1 MSNVLIGV
9 GGSGQHV
16 VHAYLRMLALAN
28 VKPQDVPHVYII
40 DADASVQTGA
50 KGDGQLCANIRLLH
64 NMLVKPLAR
73 ENRAH
78 FALLRPYFQQ
88 NSESTP
94 GKAQDNLELQS
105 CPSWLADIFLTD
117 ETAETLGGAGD
128 RTVDLLQGMMAN
140 AKVGAMSFGYKLMRS
155 QGESDATKAVN
166 FGFSDPESGENYSL
180 LRDVKSANV
189 AIVGSTF
196 GGTGSGVIPALVRY
210 LASITAGGPRLIRG
224 FMTLPWFEIDSTE
237 GTSAAATVG
246 TLDPKARN
254 AALGL
259 RTYLDELSTGLPRSN
274 YLVAQFP
281 GEPAKRAD
289 RGNYNQGED
298 PHIFNV
304 ILATSIQ
311 QFLWSSQDKGA
322 IDGDGTRR
330 KLLGLI
336 TSRNGESDGQF
347 DAALSHHLRF
357 RSATN
362 NNISLLDIT
371 LEADVLALAI
381 EKGADFIRGANF
393 KVVGA
398 DARTEPEALLELAK
412 VIATSYDKKPLVKRG
427 VIGLRKDVAPN
438 DVYSALAD
446 ALHGVAKLI
455 RGSLVWL
462 DEHRVT
468 SDNPQGAKYPNV
480 SHLFNKLKG
489 TNEVSAATEE
499 DLKTRWPAYGLNV
512 KNKQNK
518 GQTLADSTARIAQ
531 AFTLFINVF
540 FGGKNLAQEL
550 HSLAKNQP
558 DAPIY
563 AVAANM
569 LAELVYHEVVEARA
583 ATRKVAMADDLQ
595 DEAAPS
601 ELTSAF
607 FKALKIQIKADS
619 SRTCVIAQGDLDAT
633 IGDPGTPSFQGPIQ
647 ERHPL
652 SLRHIDPYVGITAEQ
667 NVDLASVS
675 KLSSSDSPGY
685 FPESALRGIPNVI
698 APLILQDWR
707 LARKSS
713 AKEGPLQIT
722 PGVRDLRLS
731 ETGLFQHAARIV
743 EAGFWLLFTQDP
755 RVELVTV
762 DADTALTSSKFAA
775 LVNQE
780 LRSYSART
788 DRSTGG
794 NALPRTVI
802 AFRRPNEN
810 RQNQPVKPILVHDP
824 KAGWYLAANSGAR
837 KFMTKLMATLPSV
850 IYGSTPLDAA
860 WRGDRLD
867 AKPKVEPDSFE
878 ANTASAFADY
888 LAGLLSTHGVGD
900 REVGWLKSI
909 RFVVGVLQPQL
920 RSSGEEKDRV
930 GLNIRDR
937 LSFLDARGTEVPVA
951 LRTPKALSAISADLF
966 VSNPA
971 YFFVGD
977 ERRSAS
983 WGGVW
988 PLKGAA
994 WEHLSL
1000 PEKSATKMPNPMI
1013 SRLVRASDAGADTRS
1028 AWHVESITLPLR
1040 QLGSRKFDKPFDHEG
1055 LHTEIPGFGS
1065 DLVDW
1070 AGAVWPKFEAPD
1082 WTYYLAGGGYY
1093 AAFPTLPDFDLR
1105 LNSLRV
1111 EDVELRYF
1119 GDYFEPQNAAIDGG
1133 DMVTF
1138 GLIGVVKYMMP
1149 IKLKGWPRAVELV
1162 VNGRVLGSIPIYLKM
1177 LPETAQSKSCELA
1190 MDFGTSNTCLAI
1202 KLDDAKE
1209 PEHLPLLPGERML
1222 NGDSLPYFTRV
1233 LGVKPSG
1240 GASHSAAGERIQNKP
1255 TYPIFFFQSF
1265 SKTEQDGVAR
1275 SVPSELISMRSS
1287 GTKGQAEF
1295 LSRQSDYFIK
1305 THWIAPNT
1313 GVVSAPAALK
1323 QAIVAPHFTPIP
1335 PVPSGLKITE
1345 LAQFLQA
1352 GLFKDFK
1359 WPNNAL
1365 EPGANVAFRAVYVE
1379 QLLVAA
1385 MASLRWMG
1393 IHKAKRFVAT
1403 YPGAFGV
1410 DYRNGYFEQLDK
1422 ILSTLL
1428 KQTGVK
1434 LTQRITTLRRSET
1447 IAALA
1452 AVNPNSH
1459 DVSITI
1465 DMGGG
1470 TTDVGIIVPNM
1481 QGEGVPF
1488 AFMSSIRYAGNNLL
1502 EAVLSVAKLR
1512 QQLGDVSDDDAKRL
1526 DQLKFMIRAADD
1538 SLKEPSVS
1546 GVATAFFEGLFE
1558 YVFTLLAAVASDPR
1572 FPLDAQ
1578 INVHLFGNGFRLT
1591 NVFIGRD
1598 VASFFESI
1606 KSEIAT
1612 AGLLAPEIL
1621 QRITLQKSQG
1631 DTKLSLIQGALKA
1644 AFDEEG
1650 SGGGQTDELLAKVEA
1665 AGHGRVALW
1674 YPCVMR
1680 KGVKGQAM
1688 ALGTREERDQVV
1700 ENHPNA
1706 RKELTIDTR
1715 DVSSLKAAFPLTSK
1729 YWDETNAVAP
1739 IFNNVPQMQLIALG
1753 QYYLEGRQGELSS
1766 FATVVLPEV
1775 AKRSKTS
1782 QKDTQLV

>member
-50 KGDGQLCANIRLLH
+50 KGDGQLCANIRQLH

-155 QGESDATKAVN
+155 QGESEATKAVN

-237 GTSAAATVG
+237 GTSATATVG

-281 GEPAKRAD
+281 GEPAKRED

-311 QFLWSSQDKGA
+311 QFLCSSQDKGA

-336 TSRNGESDGQF
+336 TSRNGESEGQF
-347 DAALSHHLRF
+347 DAALSNHLRF

-398 DARTEPEALLELAK
+398 DTRGEPEALLELAK

-427 VIGLRKDVAPN
+427 VIGLRKDVAPD
-438 DVYSALAD
+438 DVYNALAD

-462 DEHRVT
+462 DQHRVT

-480 SHLFNKLKG
+480 SHLFNKLKS
-489 TNEVSAATEE
+489 TNEAAPATEE

-518 GQTLADSTARIAQ
+518 GQALADSTARIAQ

-540 FGGKNLAQEL
+540 FAGKNLSQEL
-550 HSLAKNQP
+550 HSLAQNQP

-569 LAELVYHEVVEARA
+569 LAELVYHEVIEARA
-583 ATRKVAMADDLQ
+583 ATRKVALADDLQ

-601 ELTSAF
+601 ELTTAF

-619 SRTCVIAQGDLDAT
+619 SRTCVIAQGELDAT
-633 IGDPGTPSFQGPIQ
+633 IGDPGTPSFQGPVQ

-652 SLRHIDPYVGITAEQ
+652 SLRHIDPYVGISAEQ

-675 KLSSSDSPGY
+675 KLSSSNSSGY

-713 AKEGPLQIT
+713 GKDGPLQIT

-731 ETGLFQHAARIV
+731 EAGLFQHAARIV

-762 DADTALTSSKFAA
+762 DADAALTSSKFAA

-788 DRSTGG
+788 DRSAGS

-850 IYGSTPLDAA
+850 IYGSTSLDAA

-888 LAGLLSTHGVGD
+888 LTGLLSTHGVGD

-909 RFVVGVLQPQL
+909 RFVVGVLEPQL
-920 RSSGEEKDRV
+920 RSSEEEKD
-930 GLNIRDR
+930 
-937 LSFLDARGTEVPVA
+937 SVA
-951 LRTPKALSAISADLF
+951 LINRDSVNFLNALGREVAVALKTPKALAAISADLF
-966 VSNPA
+966 VSNPG

-977 ERRSAS
+977 ERRSS
-983 WGGVW
+983 VWGGVW

-1000 PEKSATKMPNPMI
+1000 PEKSATKMSNPMI
-1013 SRLVRASDAGADTRS
+1013 SRLIRASDAGADTRS
-1028 AWHVESITLPLR
+1028 AWYVESITLPLR
-1040 QLGSRKFDKPFDHEG
+1040 QLGVRKFDKPFDHEG
-1055 LHTEIPGFGS
+1055 VHTEIPGFGS

-1082 WTYYLAGGGYY
+1082 WMYYLAGGGYY
-1093 AAFPTLPDFDLR
+1093 AAFPTLPDFDLK

-1119 GDYFEPQNAAIDGG
+1119 GDYFEPQKATSEDG
-1133 DMVTF
+1133 DSATF

-1149 IKLKGWPRAVELV
+1149 IKLKGRPRAVELV

-1177 LPETAQSKSCELA
+1177 LPEATQSKLCELA

-1202 KLDDAKE
+1202 KLEGAKE

-1233 LGVKPSG
+1233 LGVKPG
-1240 GASHSAAGERIQNKP
+1240 GSYSHSAAGERIQNKP

-1295 LSRQSDYFIK
+1295 LSKQSDYFLQ
-1305 THWIAPNT
+1305 THSISPGSDFAR
-1313 GVVSAPAALK
+1313 APAALK

-1335 PVPSGLKITE
+1335 PVPSGLQIKE
-1345 LAQFLQA
+1345 LTQFLQA

-1359 WPNNAL
+1359 WPTNAL
-1365 EPGANVAFRAVYVE
+1365 EPGANLAFRAVYVE

-1393 IHKAKRFVAT
+1393 IHKATRFVAT
-1403 YPGAFGV
+1403 YPGAFSE
-1410 DYRNGYFEQLDK
+1410 DYRDVYFAHLDK
-1422 ILSTLL
+1422 ILSTVL
-1428 KQTGVK
+1428 KQTGVT
-1434 LTQRITTLRRSET
+1434 LTQRNTTLRRSET

-1452 AVNPNSH
+1452 AVNPNSQ
-1459 DVSITI
+1459 DVCITI

-1488 AFMSSIRYAGNNLL
+1488 AFMSSIRYAGNDLL
-1502 EAVLSVAKLR
+1502 EAVLSVKKLKD
-1512 QQLGDVSDDDAKRL
+1512 QLGVQGDDDAKRL
-1526 DQLKFMIRAADD
+1526 DQLKFMIRTAADN
-1538 SLKEPSVS
+1538 LKEPSVA

-1558 YVFTLLAAVASDPR
+1558 YVFTLLAAVASDTR
-1572 FPLDAQ
+1572 FPRDAH
-1578 INVHLFGNGFRLT
+1578 INVHLFGNGFKLT
-1591 NVFIGRD
+1591 NVFIGRN

-1621 QRITLQKSQG
+1621 QRITLQKSKG

-1644 AFDEEG
+1644 AFDEDDA
-1650 SGGGQTDELLAKVEA
+1650 SGGQADELLAKVEA

-1688 ALGTREERDQVV
+1688 ALGTREERDRVA
-1700 ENHPNA
+1700 ENPSA
-1706 RKELTIDTR
+1706 WKELTIDTR
-1715 DVSSLKAAFPLTSK
+1715 DVGSLKAAFPLTSK
-1729 YWDETNAVAP
+1729 YWDDTNAVAP

-1782 QKDTQLV
+1782 QKDTQLI